1 MPVKY
6 IMPATDRQRI
16 HNGWPVTA
24 TEKQTMKPSDMR
36 HVYGP
41 VPSRRLGRSLG
52 IDLVPFKVCTYDCI
66 YCQLGRTTDLTLE
79 RKAYVTAE
87 NIMAE
92 LAPILTAADR
102 PDYISLAG
110 SGEPT
115 LNSAI
120 GEVIR
125 RIKQQTDIPVAVLT
139 NGALLWMAEVQQ
151 ALLAADLV
159 LPSLDAG
166 DDGLFQ
172 KINRPHQA
180 LSFERMVDGLAAFTR
195 RFAGAVWLEVLLLKG
210 MTGTAAEVEKIAAH
224 VNRIN
229 PARVQLNTVCR
240 PPAETMASPLSSGQL
255 HALGALFAVPVDIV
269 SYDDTATVTVST
281 AENVRETDILAMLE
295 RRPCTADDV
304 ARGLGIHVNEA
315 LKHLAALVTAGRLV
329 TKTNAGRNFYMTT
342 EEHER

>member
-1 MPVKY
+1 
-6 IMPATDRQRI
+6 
-16 HNGWPVTA
+16 
-24 TEKQTMKPSDMR
+24 MKPSDMR

-92 LAPILTAADR
+92 LEPILTAADR

-115 LNSAI
+115 LNSDI

-166 DDGLFQ
+166 DEGLFQ

-210 MTGTAAEVEKIAAH
+210 MTGTVTEVEKIAAH
-224 VNRIN
+224 VNRID

-240 PPAETMASPLSSGQL
+240 PPAEIFAASLSADQL
-255 HALGALFAVPVDIV
+255 QALADLFAVPVDIIR
-269 SYDDTATVTVST
+269 YDETENRPSPAT
-281 AENVRETDILAMLE
+281 ENIQVADILAMID

-304 ARGLGIHVNEA
+304 ARGLGVHVNEA
-315 LKHLAALVTAGRLV
+315 LKHLAALVTAGQLA
-329 TKTNAGRNFYMTT
+329 TKVNAGRNFYTRT
-342 EEHER
+342 VEQKRS